1 MANSNNTSLGI
12 RLAADIGGTFT
23 DVAAFNETSGRL
35 LFGKTLS
42 IPANLVDGIADGV
55 GKAGLQFADANLF
68 LHGSTIAINTM
79 LERTGAKVALVIT
92 DGFKDIY
99 EIGRVNRPDAYN
111 LYFKK
116 HEPLVERALRFEVT
130 ERMYAEG
137 EVYKRLA
144 EDELIKLTETFKAL
158 DIESVA
164 VLFLHSYRNPGRLIP
179 A

>member
-1 MANSNNTSLGI
+1 M

-23 DVAAFNETSGRL
+23 DIAAFDEKSGRL
-35 LFGKTLS
+35 LFGKSLS
-42 IPANLVDGIADGV
+42 TPSNLVDGITDGV
-55 GKAGLQFADANLF
+55 DKAGSQFSEANLF

-79 LERTGAKVALVIT
+79 LERTGAKTALIIT

-137 EVYKRLA
+137 EVYKPLA
-144 EDELIKLTETFKAL
+144 EDEVIALAKIFKAQN
-158 DIESVA
+158 IESAA
-164 VLFLHSYRNPGRLIP
+164 VLFLHSYRNPVHESRTKELLEEH
-179 A
+179 